1 MKKMYLTLSMLL
13 IFTVHA
19 MAQTGIPVPEMTTC
33 DTQMQSFMATHNIP
47 SMTVALAK
55 DGELK
60 YMRAFGN
67 ADIAGSE
74 VTQPYHM
81 FRIASV
87 SKPITAI
94 GIMKMVEDG
103 TINLNDQVFGS
114 GGLLEN
120 HWYFSNSNITDTRV
134 YDITVQHLLEHSAG
148 WDRSNNCFPDPTSPY
163 PWFFSGC
170 DPIVVPLHV
179 TQSQG
184 EQNPVKEEFLINYLL
199 EKTLDFAPNTAYSYS
214 NMGFLVLSEIIE
226 EVSGLSYEAWMQQE
240 IFHPL
245 GIYDMYIGN
254 NLQDEKLEREGEY
267 VGNGFTT
274 LDLYG
279 SGTMV
284 PWEYGG
290 FSIEAMDGHG
300 GWIATSRDLVRLL
313 VAVDG
318 FATKPDILSSGTITS
333 MTTPSANAPFY
344 AKGWSVNSAY
354 NWWHTG
360 AVDGTASIFVRSNNG
375 YTWAIILNK
384 RVVDGTANQ
393 FWIDLDGLG
402 WNCIS
407 ATATFPAHDLM
418 DSPTLAASNLTHS
431 GDGTSTMD
439 VSWTNGNGSSRV
451 VVAKDITN
459 STDTYHFSAY
469 PIDGEDY
476 VANAE
481 FGSGDDLGDGSFV
494 VYDGSGSNVTITGLD
509 PSKVYA
515 LRVYEYTKN
524 SNNGN
529 NALYLL
535 GNAPEREATLSV
547 TEANL
552 SAFITL
558 YPTITS
564 EKVNVEVLLHTEVAY
579 TLNDVHG
586 RTLMQNILVQGEN
599 TIPVQSLQSGL
610 YLITFTVEGKKM
622 TSRIIVK

>member
-1 MKKMYLTLSMLL
+1 
-13 IFTVHA
+13 
-19 MAQTGIPVPEMTTC
+19 
-33 DTQMQSFMATHNIP
+33 
-47 SMTVALAK
+47 
-55 DGELK
+55 
-60 YMRAFGN
+60 
-67 ADIAGSE
+67 
-74 VTQPYHM
+74 
-81 FRIASV
+81 
-87 SKPITAI
+87 
-94 GIMKMVEDG
+94 
-103 TINLNDQVFGS
+103 
-114 GGLLEN
+114 
-120 HWYFSNSNITDTRV
+120 
-134 YDITVQHLLEHSAG
+134 
-148 WDRSNNCFPDPTSPY
+148 
-163 PWFFSGC
+163 
-170 DPIVVPLHV
+170 
-179 TQSQG
+179 
-184 EQNPVKEEFLINYLL
+184 
-199 EKTLDFAPNTAYSYS
+199 
-214 NMGFLVLSEIIE
+214 
-226 EVSGLSYEAWMQQE
+226 MQQE

-344 AKGWSVNSAY
+344 AKGWSVNSAN

-586 RTLMQNILVQGEN
+586 RTLIQNILVQGEN